1 MGPAGAVGVT
11 VSVIYFA
18 YFFAIGCNEGGCP
31 PWPVDRFLIDGAR
44 RMGTKAWWVSLW
56 DTQAM
61 VVYLAWYT
69 WTVVCWAVLP
79 GRMRTPCCAA
89 IRVKGSWSAH
99 HTVTEPS
106 SPCSIDVST
115 GGWVAGR

>member
-61 VVYLAWYT
+61 VVYMAWYT

-79 GRMRTPCCAA
+79 GRMREGAVMRNGQRLLYKENGA
-89 IRVKGSWSAH
+89 SALMRL
-99 HTVTEPS
+99 V
-106 SPCSIDVST
+106 
-115 GGWVAGR
+115 